1 MKLLVTGRTKP
12 PNIKPVLRLIAIVM
26 GTQML
31 MFLVTPLA
39 ALWGNKFTVLNGVH
53 DLRASLDSFW
63 VLLFVSLVI
72 SLDALFAIVGSAIP
86 STIFA
91 LFLFRNTFLGKFPFL
106 RLSPPLHTGAT
117 SGRLLVLFRARL
129 TSLLMSVWART
140 IAIELVKRL
149 GLTAGRAGLFIH
161 GLCLRCIAVVAKYIR
176 DTAGWQIGGVLC
188 AL

>member
-26 GTQML
+26 GIQML

-39 ALWGNKFTVLNGVH
+39 ALWGNKFPVLNGVH

-72 SLDALFAIVGSAIP
+72 SPSAFLAVMGIAISGAVFALLFFRDAL
-86 STIFA
+86 
-91 LFLFRNTFLGKFPFL
+91 LGKFPFL
-106 RLSPPLHTGAT
+106 RLSPPLHTGAP
-117 SGRLLVLFRARL
+117 SGRLLILFRARL
-129 TSLLMSVWART
+129 TSLLVSVWART

-161 GLCLRCIAVVAKYIR
+161 GLCLRCIAVSAKYIR